1 MSKRGKKGPVERI
14 RELSGVAKE
23 TLEAKMVALETEVQ
37 EQKKTLIIGA
47 IIFTIGVALGVAV
60 ANKEKK

>member
-1 MSKRGKKGPVERI
+1 MSKRVEKGPVERI

-37 EQKKTLIIGA
+37 EQKKTLILGA

>member
-1 MSKRGKKGPVERI
+1 MSKKQKKGRIERL

-37 EQKKTLIIGA
+37 EQKKTLILGA
-47 IIFTIGVALGVAV
+47 AIFVVGVLVGVAV
-60 ANKEKK
+60 SKKRGD

>member
-1 MSKRGKKGPVERI
+1 MSKKQKKGPVERI

-37 EQKKTLIIGA
+37 EQKKTLILGA
-47 IIFTIGVALGVAV
+47 AIFVIGVLVGVAV
-60 ANKEKK
+60 SKKRGD